1 MFLRSNTVISR
12 LARGEK
18 VEDAERIF
26 GWNRKPYRDGRL
38 KRLAKRLAVVNHQGY
53 FTSHALTLSHPK

>member
-1 MFLRSNTVISR
+1 MFLKSNTVISR
-12 LARGEK
+12 LARGEH

-38 KRLAKRLAVVNHQGY
+38 KKLAKHLAAQNHLGY
-53 FTSHALTLSHPK
+53 FTSHALTLMHNK